1 MGEGKSWG
9 SLENFLKYFS
19 SCGRSREREKYKV
32 IGKIFF
38 PSPLYCMFWN
48 SKRKFFS
55 NFLKKVWKVC
65 VSCANKHRGSTLAE
79 KTSLHLFPVGWAIF
93 QRAIWKIISPLDGWA
108 VKKWVEIIKSSGIWT
123 DNQML
128 SSDYQFIFR
137 SGEVYLGSQLSR

>member
-38 PSPLYCMFWN
+38 PSPLYCTFWS
-48 SKRKFFS
+48 SKRKFFQI
-55 NFLKKVWKVC
+55 FLKKVWKVC
-65 VSCANKHRGSTLAE
+65 VSCANKRRGSTLAE
-79 KTSLHLFPVGWAIF
+79 KTSLHLFPVGGAIF
-93 QRAIWKIISPLDGWA
+93 HRVFRKKLSTLDGCVA
-108 VKKWVEIIKSSGIWT
+108 KNESQKIKSSGIWT

-128 SSDYQFIFR
+128 SSDDQFISR
-137 SGEVYLGSQLSR
+137 SGEFHLGSLCCR